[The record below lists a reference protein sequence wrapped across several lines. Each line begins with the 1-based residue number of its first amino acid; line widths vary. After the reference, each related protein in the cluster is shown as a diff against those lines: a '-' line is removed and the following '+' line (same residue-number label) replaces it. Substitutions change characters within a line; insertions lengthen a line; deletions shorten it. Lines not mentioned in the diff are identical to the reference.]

1 MIESDRDELI
11 EETLGL
17 LRRVFRRAVPRF
29 GPHLHSQLPMLHHLT
44 LHAAQAPGGITQS
57 ELAQFLG
64 VSPAHVTGIIDQME
78 HDHLVRRR
86 RDREDRRMV
95 RVQTTRVGM
104 HVHSH
109 IHRRL
114 AHHQGVF
121 DGWETQDLLQLRDLL
136 KRLDER
142 TSLRGRGEDSS
153 APRRSDRATET

>member
-1 MIESDRDELI
+1 MIEADRDELI

-29 GPHLHSQLPMLHHLT
+29 GPHLHSQLPMLYHLT

-78 HDHLVRRR
+78 RDHLVRRR
-86 RDREDRRMV
+86 RDREDRRV
-95 RVQTTRVGM
+95 VHVQTTRVGLHIHT
-104 HVHSH
+104 HVHK
-109 IHRRL
+109 RL
-114 AHHQGVF
+114 AHHQGF
-121 DGWETQDLLQLRDLL
+121 FEGWETQDLLQLRDLL

-142 TSLRGRGEDSS
+142 TSLVGRGDISP
-153 APRRSDRATET
+153 APRRDDRALKS